1 MNIGEKPVILC
12 NNIAV
17 LHKKGTILCSRK
29 DVWPLRVLPD
39 LIRHLTLSCVFYRIV
54 WDCGSKPAKTLHQG
68 SAFTHKRQSLE
79 LALVEFGNIFHSLT
93 LCAPHRT
100 HGCSG
105 MKMML
110 LFLQT
115 RLQSLLFLK
124 IMRNFGAYWN
134 NLFNVNGS

>member
-1 MNIGEKPVILC
+1 MPIPAEQGICWKITVALLRCYALPMILC

-17 LHKKGTILCSRK
+17 LHKKGTILCSRN

-68 SAFTHKRQSLE
+68 SGFTHKCQSLE

-93 LCAPHRT
+93 LWFISSDIT
-100 HGCSG
+100 
-105 MKMML
+105 
-110 LFLQT
+110 T
-115 RLQSLLFLK
+115 
-124 IMRNFGAYWN
+124 W
-134 NLFNVNGS
+134 